1 MRNSLKK
8 IIFVLAILLIAT
20 GIKAQTV
27 IINDNCKDAY
37 SNILS
42 LKFEDA
48 QLLISAEKIQNPSNI
63 YILYLENYIDF
74 LKVTISED
82 QELFQLL
89 KEKVSVR
96 INKIEKLDDTSVYK
110 KYLIGN
116 INLQWATARVKF
128 GEYATAAFEIN
139 RAYRLLEL
147 NNEEFP
153 EFMPNSITLGILHIM
168 IGIIPDSYNWILNL
182 ISMHGDVIQGQNE
195 LKFAL
200 EECENNSQ
208 YIFLKD
214 EVLFY
219 MGMINL
225 SLNPDKNFG
234 NYLLSKLKHTNN
246 KNLLLK
252 YLAINTNMKMGNN
265 KEALKIFSTIDTNQ
279 NYYTFYYL
287 NYLHGECLLRNMNTT
302 MAKQQFKIF
311 LNDFTGQNYIKRGWQ
326 KTGWANL
333 IEGDT
338 ASYQNAMHNV
348 LSHGNT
354 NIDADKNA
362 ESTAKSKTIPNIDL
376 LKCRLLFDGGYYFKA
391 RSILKNINYDSL
403 SSEERAEVSYR
414 FGRIE
419 QRLDN
424 TIDAKIYYKQTIET
438 SSSFTTYYVA
448 NSALLLGNIYE
459 VESDTI
465 RAIHYYNVCLSL
477 EFNQYRNSIRGKA
490 KQGLNRVS
498 NISD

>member
-1 MRNSLKK
+1 MYNFSKQ
-8 IIFVLAILLIAT
+8 IIIVFVVIFMAM
-20 GIKAQTV
+20 GVNAQTV

-37 SNILS
+37 SNILA

-48 QLLISAEKIQNPSNI
+48 QLLILAEKIQNPNNV
-63 YILYLENYIDF
+63 YIPYLENYIDF

-82 QELFQLL
+82 EELFLEL
-89 KEKVSVR
+89 KEKVSGR
-96 INKIEKLDDTSVYK
+96 INEIEKLSDTSVFK
-110 KYLIGN
+110 NYLIGN

-128 GEYATAAFEIN
+128 GEYPTAAFEIN
-139 RAYRLLEL
+139 RAYRLLET
-147 NNEEFP
+147 NHEEFP
-153 EFMPNSITLGILHIM
+153 EFIPNSITLGILHIM
-168 IGIIPDSYNWILNL
+168 IGIIPDSYTWILNI

-200 EECENNSQ
+200 EECENSSQ
-208 YIFLKD
+208 YNFLKD

-225 SLNPDKNFG
+225 SLNPDANFG
-234 NYLLSKLKHTNN
+234 NYLLLKLKNTNS
-246 KNLLLK
+246 KNLLLT

-265 KEALKIFSTIDTNQ
+265 KEALNIFSAIDTSQ

-287 NYLHGECLLRNMNTT
+287 NYLHGECFLRDINTE

-326 KTGWANL
+326 KTGWASL

-338 ASYQNAMHNV
+338 VGYRNAMQYV
-348 LSHGNT
+348 LSHGST

-362 ESTAKSKTIPNIDL
+362 ESTAKSRIIPNVEL
-376 LKCRLLFDGGYYFKA
+376 LKCRILFDGGYYFEA
-391 RSILKNINYDSL
+391 QNILLNIKKNHLSL
-403 SSEERAEVSYR
+403 EENVEVSYR

-424 TIDAKIYYKQTIET
+424 ISDAKRYYKQTIET
-438 SSSFTTYYVA
+438 GSAFTTYYAA

-459 VESDTI
+459 VEKDTV
-465 RAIHYYNVCLSL
+465 RAAHYYNVCIDLD
-477 EFNQYRNSIRGKA
+477 FNQYRNSIRGKA
-490 KQGLNRVS
+490 KQGLKRVS
-498 NISD
+498 TK